1 MLRFDSES
9 MSNQKVAIITGG
21 GRGIGAAAAKLA
33 AARGFA
39 VCVNYRQNHEAAAGV
54 VGEIKTAGGHAVA
67 IPADVSVEAEIVR
80 LFEACTDALGPVTAL
95 VNSAGIIETQMRV
108 EQMDSGRL
116 QRVFAANV
124 FGPFL
129 CAREAVRRMST
140 KHGGRGGSI
149 VNVSSKASVYGSP
162 HEYVDY
168 AATKGAL
175 DTLTIGL
182 AREVA
187 TEGIRVNAVRAGHIY
202 TEFHALGGEP
212 NRVERVKNDVPMKRG
227 GQPEEV
233 AEGIVWL
240 LSDEASYV
248 TGALL
253 DVTGGR

>member
-1 MLRFDSES
+1 MAH
-9 MSNQKVAIITGG
+9 NKVVIITGG
-21 GRGIGAAAAKLA
+21 GRGIGAAAATLA

-54 VGEIKTAGGHAVA
+54 VAGIEAAGGRAVA
-67 IPADVSVEAEIVR
+67 VPADVSVEPEVVR
-80 LFEACTDALGPVTAL
+80 LFEVCTEVLGPVTGL
-95 VNSAGIIETQMRV
+95 VNSAGVIETQMRV

-129 CAREAVRRMST
+129 CSREAVRRMST
-140 KHGGRGGSI
+140 RHGGRGGSI

-175 DTLTIGL
+175 DTMTIGL

-202 TEFHALGGEP
+202 TEFHVLGGEP
-212 NRVERVKNDVPMKRG
+212 NRVERVKHDVPMKRG

>member
-1 MLRFDSES
+1 
-9 MSNQKVAIITGG
+9 MSNQVVIITGG

-39 VCVNYRQNHEAAAGV
+39 VCVNYRRHHAAAAGV
-54 VGEIKTAGGHAVA
+54 VSDIEAAGGRA
-67 IPADVSVEAEIVR
+67 IAMAADVSVESEIVR
-80 LFEACTDALGPVTAL
+80 LFEAATAALGPVTGL
-95 VNSAGIIETQMRV
+95 VNNAGIIETQMRV
-108 EQMDSGRL
+108 EQMDEGRL
-116 QRVFAANV
+116 RRVFAANV

-140 KHGGRGGSI
+140 KHGGTGGSI

-175 DTLTIGL
+175 DTMTIGL

-212 NRVERVKNDVPMKRG
+212 DRVERVKHDVPMKRG

-233 AEGIVWL
+233 AEAIVWL
-240 LSDEASYV
+240 LSHQASYV